1 MVEFNVFSNNWS
13 YLLKMFILK
22 KTFEVQHEQGVGHE
36 GGVQHLPLST
46 LRAPLLAPLNEGL
59 PEAMPKICL
68 EFISSLSFFYD
79 AEAGDK
85 KINDCI
91 AWHVNASPLRAAF
104 VGRK

>member
-22 KTFEVQHEQGVGHE
+22 KTLEVQYEQGVGHE
-36 GGVQHLPLST
+36 GGVQHLPCGT

-68 EFISSLSFFYD
+68 EFISSLFFFFMMLKQ
-79 AEAGDK
+79 GIK
-85 KINDCI
+85 
-91 AWHVNASPLRAAF
+91 R
-104 VGRK
+104 